1 MSCSVTDPRLAFHAT
16 YFDVASHTTK
26 EFLCVFFHG
35 DSTIELIDA
44 KAGKTFLKRTPCPD
58 LTKAHFFL
66 GANIVVFGRVLTLVG
81 YGDKVTEQLSE
92 RVSESVVA
100 VVAADLFPR
109 IGECLDIATIEC
121 GFGVCDMQATE
132 LRSADWDAPAGSS
145 ASAASLLPRSF
156 AGKKVLVL
164 HLIRDQALAKAQ
176 CLPER
181 FERPS
186 SVWVASSKQDVETA
200 SGLLALAHRRAS
212 ATLGGGSSVVV
223 VKPHIVSGKR
233 GGEAVQAL
241 LDACPQLQLAALSQ
255 VTFSTARADEF
266 MQPYKGVLA
275 EYRSTVEHIASS
287 ACWVLQLIAKD
298 GSDAVPVVREA
309 VGPFD
314 PAVAKVLRPKSLRAR
329 LGKDVSRNAFQ
340 VTDIP
345 DDGEEDAAIIWGKR

>member
-26 EFLCVFFHG
+26 EFLCVFYHG
-35 DSTIELIDA
+35 DQTIELIDA
-44 KAGKTFLKRTPCPD
+44 KAGKTFLKRTACPD
-58 LTKAHFFL
+58 LTKGHFFL

-100 VVAADLFPR
+100 VVTADLFPR

-121 GFGVCDMQATE
+121 GFGICDMQVTD
-132 LRSADWDAPAGSS
+132 LRTGDWDA
-145 ASAASLLPRSF
+145 AASLLPRNF

-164 HLIRDQALAKAQ
+164 HLIRDQAVAKAQ
-176 CLPER
+176 CLGER

-186 SVWVASSKQDVETA
+186 AVWVAASKQEVEVA
-200 SGLLALAHRRAS
+200 HGLLAVAHRRAAAS
-212 ATLGGGSSVVV
+212 LGGGGSSVVI

-233 GGEAVQAL
+233 GGEAIQCL

-275 EYRSTVEHIASS
+275 EYRATVEHIAAS
-287 ACWVLQLIAKD
+287 ACWVLQLVSRD
-298 GSDAVPVVREA
+298 GSDAVGPVREA
-309 VGPFD
+309 IGPFD
-314 PAVAKVLRPKSLRAR
+314 PAIAKVLRPKSLRAR
-329 LGKDVSRNAFQ
+329 LGKDAARNAYQ
-340 VTDIP
+340 CTDVEG
-345 DDGEEDAAIIWGKR
+345 DGEDDAAIIWGSR